1 MTPNQ
6 LLQLQSL
13 PFTDKLE
20 YSKQLVKEWYEY
32 WNGEVAILF
41 SGGKDSTV
49 TMNIVQD
56 LYPEVPSLFVDTGME
71 YPEIYEFISQCKNVK
86 VLIPD
91 FTYEQVI
98 QEYGYPIINKKIA
111 HILKDRIP
119 GAVNDEER
127 IQLLKQ
133 LPEKYAYLIDAPFR
147 ISDQCCNLIKGNTV
161 HRYCKEHGL
170 KPYDSLL
177 ACESINRLKNTVNK
191 GFHIFGTD
199 DPNCRPIAFWKEE
212 DIYQYFETMN
222 VPYCSIYGD
231 FRTFGEKRT
240 NCMYCLF
247 GCHLEKQPNKI
258 QRMKLHHPSQYRYA
272 MDNLNFGQ
280 VLNYLH
286 IAYEIDD

>member
-13 PFTDKLE
+13 PFTAKLE

-56 LYPEVPSLFVDTGME
+56 LYPEVPALFVDTGME

-127 IQLLKQ
+127 I
-133 LPEKYAYLIDAPFR
+133 
-147 ISDQCCNLIKGNTV
+147 SC
-161 HRYCKEHGL
+161 
-170 KPYDSLL
+170 
-177 ACESINRLKNTVNK
+177 
-191 GFHIFGTD
+191 
-199 DPNCRPIAFWKEE
+199 
-212 DIYQYFETMN
+212 
-222 VPYCSIYGD
+222 
-231 FRTFGEKRT
+231 
-240 NCMYCLF
+240 
-247 GCHLEKQPNKI
+247 
-258 QRMKLHHPSQYRYA
+258 
-272 MDNLNFGQ
+272 
-280 VLNYLH
+280 
-286 IAYEIDD
+286 

>member
-13 PFTDKLE
+13 PFTAKLE

-56 LYPEVPSLFVDTGME
+56 LYPEVPALFVDTGME

-199 DPNCRPIAFWKEE
+199 DPNCRRLP
-212 DIYQYFETMN
+212 
-222 VPYCSIYGD
+222 
-231 FRTFGEKRT
+231 FGRKKIFINILKR
-240 NCMYCLF
+240 
-247 GCHLEKQPNKI
+247 
-258 QRMKLHHPSQYRYA
+258 
-272 MDNLNFGQ
+272 
-280 VLNYLH
+280 
-286 IAYEIDD
+286 